1 MAGEDTEKMRV
12 MISWIAL
19 SVTLKVLA
27 AMIALS
33 LLWVIFDSGS
43 IISYAEIALLDC
55 PPLIAGETNTSE
67 CREAQNEA
75 LAVVLAAG
83 FGVLICFIY
92 ILFGGRKV

>member
-1 MAGEDTEKMRV
+1 MAGGDIDNMGV
-12 MISWIAL
+12 A
-19 SVTLKVLA
+19 LKVVA

-43 IISYAEIALLDC
+43 IISFADIAFMDC
-55 PPLIAGETNTSE
+55 SSFSEYDSGESNTQNE
-67 CREAQNEA
+67 CRGTQNEA